1 MKKIL
6 LALLSTTILLF
17 MAGCGDTTKMPDAT
31 ADIPANSAQ
40 PQKSDNNGARALIA
54 YFTVP
59 EADGTD
65 TSAGAS
71 RVSDNGEVFGNT
83 QYIAQ
88 LIQDATGGDLFEIKT
103 VQNYP
108 DSHQPLLDFAYNELR
123 DDARPE
129 LESHIE
135 NLADYDVIFI
145 GYPNWNADLPM
156 PLYTFFEEYDFSGKK
171 IIPFVTHGGSGFSG
185 TVRTISELQPNAEV
199 VSNGLSVSRNNVAKA
214 NDDVVSWLQGL
225 GF

>member
-71 RVSDNGEVFGNT
+71 RVSETRSILHSLSKMQQAGT
-83 QYIAQ
+83 C
-88 LIQDATGGDLFEIKT
+88 
-103 VQNYP
+103 
-108 DSHQPLLDFAYNELR
+108 SRLR
-123 DDARPE
+123 R
-129 LESHIE
+129 
-135 NLADYDVIFI
+135 F
-145 GYPNWNADLPM
+145 
-156 PLYTFFEEYDFSGKK
+156 K
-171 IIPFVTHGGSGFSG
+171 IIPIH
-185 TVRTISELQPNAEV
+185 ISHFWILLTMNCVMMRGPNWRAT
-199 VSNGLSVSRNNVAKA
+199 
-214 NDDVVSWLQGL
+214 
-225 GF
+225 